1 MLLEVVTRGEGNV
14 PTIGKAEIT
23 RSIERLCEPERIA
36 HGALVDGFVAILKH
50 GDTIGKCERPRQLE
64 MEIAIFVDL
73 GLFFLHR
80 FLLCGHKSGSM
91 LASSTLVSSSLSGLF
106 AVSSACVVAADQRRG
121 CAT

>member
-23 RSIERLCEPERIA
+23 RSIERLREPERIA

-50 GDTIGKCERPRQLE
+50 RDTIGERERPRQLE

-80 FLLCGHKSGSM
+80 FLLCGQQIGVDVGIFHVG
-91 LASSTLVSSSLSGLF
+91 LLV
-106 AVSSACVVAADQRRG
+106 VV
-121 CAT
+121 